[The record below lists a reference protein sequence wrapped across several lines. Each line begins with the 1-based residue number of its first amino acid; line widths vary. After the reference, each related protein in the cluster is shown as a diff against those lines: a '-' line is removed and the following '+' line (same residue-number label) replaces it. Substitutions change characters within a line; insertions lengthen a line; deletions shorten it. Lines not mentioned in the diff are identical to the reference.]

1 MANRI
6 ESPSSI
12 NTFKQ
17 CPRKY
22 YYNYIEKLPR
32 SSSIHQ
38 VRGNIA
44 HSALEYFYDIDI
56 SNYTGE
62 NYEKKFHQAI
72 QQLLFSQWKEYQ
84 EKLDELHLP
93 PDKLRF
99 YFEETMMMLVNWVN
113 HFIKEFNEEL
123 ENNPQELLGAFHK
136 LAPIRE
142 QKYTSDNHQVRGF
155 IDAIAHKNGEVH
167 IIDYKTNKDPQIKD
181 SIKLQLSIY
190 CLMYQEKHGK
200 IPDKVGV
207 FFLRNKLRL
216 LNATPDMVQLAKE
229 EIELIHAHTGITEQ
243 ILDYKR
249 NITPLCKWKT
259 GQCEFYDTCKPHGN

>member
-1 MANRI
+1 MANRV

-22 YYNYIEKLPR
+22 YYTYIEKLPR
-32 SSSIHQ
+32 QSSIHL

-44 HSALEYFYDIDI
+44 HSTLEYFYDLDI

-62 NYEKKFHQAI
+62 NYEKNFHEAI
-72 QQLLFSQWKEYQ
+72 QQLLFGQWKEYK

-93 PDKLRF
+93 ADKLRF
-99 YFEETMMMLVNWVN
+99 YFEETMMMVINWVN
-113 HFIKEFNEEL
+113 HFIKEFNDEL
-123 ENNPQELLGAFHK
+123 KNNPTELIEIFHK

-142 QKYTSDNHQVRGF
+142 KEYKSEDHSVRGF

-167 IIDYKTNKDPQIKD
+167 IIDYKTNKSPDIKE
-181 SIKLQLSIY
+181 SIRLQLAIY

-207 FFLRNKLRL
+207 FFLRNNLKL
-216 LNATPDMVQLAKE
+216 LNATPEMVVQAKE
-229 EIELIHAHTGITEQ
+229 QIELIHAHTGITEQ
-243 ILDYKR
+243 ISDYKR

-259 GQCEFYDTCKPHGN
+259 GQCEFYGSCNPHN